1 MGSIDAII
9 HNLLKRRYK
18 LKRILLFIA
27 CVSTILLTGCSET
40 EETTML
46 GSVDSS
52 ALNTVGKMKKP
63 EHIDAP
69 AAPQMPGV
77 GTPSVTGVSYYSDAR
92 LTKPLSGT
100 IKQGKT
106 IYTKVVF
113 SEPMKHTASD
123 EKNARPIL
131 SFLIDGK
138 ATRYRIKPHRTSGKN
153 FQSGD
158 CKPLGNG
165 TDDYICKY
173 TVQADDAG
181 MFSLKVGKF
190 SMDSNGN
197 TLANT
202 YTHETTLQ
210 LGQQAPPEVTEVSYY
225 SDARLTKPLTGTIKP
240 GKTIY
245 TKVVF
250 SEPMKH
256 TASDEKNARPILSFL
271 IDGKATRYRI
281 KPHRTSG
288 KNFQS
293 GDCKPLGNG
302 TDDYICKYTVQA
314 DDAGMFSLK
323 VGKFSMDSNGNTLAN
338 TYTHETTLQL
348 GQQTA
353 PTVDYYKIVDAGLE
367 RAHKELVKFRVKYDT
382 PLEFL
387 EAEAEFL
394 GADIFEKDYSHW
406 VIEQEFNI
414 TWNWELDSKTAG
426 IYRRAKGLNE
436 DAAVYP
442 EMTTREYIKLR
453 LEFPEETDEEIL
465 ERYKTLAEEGV
476 I

>member
-210 LGQQAPPEVTEVSYY
+210 LGQQ
-225 SDARLTKPLTGTIKP
+225 
-240 GKTIY
+240 
-245 TKVVF
+245 
-250 SEPMKH
+250 
-256 TASDEKNARPILSFL
+256 
-271 IDGKATRYRI
+271 
-281 KPHRTSG
+281 
-288 KNFQS
+288 
-293 GDCKPLGNG
+293 
-302 TDDYICKYTVQA
+302 
-314 DDAGMFSLK
+314 
-323 VGKFSMDSNGNTLAN
+323 
-338 TYTHETTLQL
+338 
-348 GQQTA
+348 TA

-394 GADIFEKDYSHW
+394 GADIFEKDYRHW
-406 VIEQEFNI
+406 VIEQEFDI

>member
-1 MGSIDAII
+1 MVSIDAII
-9 HNLLKRRYK
+9 HNFLKRRYR

-27 CVSTILLTGCSET
+27 CVSTMLLTGCSET

-52 ALNTVGKMKKP
+52 TLNTVGKMKKP

-77 GTPSVTGVSYYSDAR
+77 GTPSVTEVIYYSDAR
-92 LTKPLSGT
+92 LTKSLTGT
-100 IKQGKT
+100 VKQGKT

-113 SEPMKHTASD
+113 SEPMKHIASD

-138 ATRYRIKPHRTSGKN
+138 TTRYRVKPHRTSGKN

-158 CKPLGNG
+158 CKPLGKG
-165 TDDYICKY
+165 TDDYVCKY
-173 TVQADDAG
+173 TVQSDDAG
-181 MFSLKVGKF
+181 TFTLKVGKF
-190 SMDSNGN
+190 SLDADGN

-210 LGQQAPPEVTEVSYY
+210 LGRQVPPKVTEVNYY
-225 SDARLTKPLTGTIKP
+225 SDARLTKSLTGMVKQ

-256 TASDEKNARPILSFL
+256 IASDEKNARPILSFV
-271 IDGKATRYRI
+271 IDGKATRYRV
-281 KPHRTSG
+281 KPHRASG
-288 KNFQS
+288 ENFQS
-293 GDCKPLGNG
+293 GDCKPLGKG
-302 TDDYICKYTVQA
+302 TDDYVCKYTVHES
-314 DDAGMFSLK
+314 DHGEFTVK
-323 VGKFSMDSNGNTLAN
+323 VGKSSVDMDSNKLAE
-338 TYTHETTLQL
+338 TYTHGTTLQL
-348 GQQTA
+348 GQQTV
-353 PTVDYYKIVDAGLE
+353 PTVDYYAIVDAGLE
-367 RAHKELVKFRVKYDT
+367 RVDKEWVKTREKYDT
-382 PLEFL
+382 YPEFL
-387 EAEAEFL
+387 EAV
-394 GADIFEKDYSHW
+394 FELTGEDPLAKPYRHW
-406 VIEQEFNI
+406 LIEQEFNI
-414 TWNWELDSKTAG
+414 TMNFILGTQIAG
-426 IYRRAKGLNE
+426 TYREAKGLDE

-442 EMTTREYIKLR
+442 EMTTREYIKLH

-465 ERYKTLAEEGV
+465 ERYKILAEEGV